1 MGCSGYM
8 FLKSE
13 GGNMK
18 KLNLSL
24 EEWDLVYCPY
34 WYRVGLD
41 NATLT
46 TSDLGLALS
55 FSDKVEYLGRIA
67 L

>member
-1 MGCSGYM
+1 
-8 FLKSE
+8 
-13 GGNMK
+13 MK